1 MDRFESKY
9 RNTALKMSQALL
21 RLLYEKEFQDI
32 SIMEICKLANV
43 NRSTFYSHYQNTYE
57 LLNETKGLMIRSF
70 LDEYSEL
77 SEGIKDI
84 NFGEI
89 DAEQSIFVNE
99 KYLIP
104 YLNYVK
110 KHKYLYKIYHNNSI
124 QFGHNDHLSIL
135 INSVFVP
142 IFSKF
147 GVKDEKIV
155 KYMSNYYVSGIT
167 SIIDEW
173 VKNDCVDD
181 VMFVC
186 EIINLCVRVPI
197 N

>member
-9 RNTALKMSQALL
+9 RNTALKMDQALL
-21 RLLYEKEFQDI
+21 QLLYKKEFQDI
-32 SIMEICKLANV
+32 SIMEICESANV

-57 LLNETKGLMIRSF
+57 LLNETKDLMINNF
-70 LDEYSEL
+70 LEEYSEL

-84 NFGEI
+84 DFSEI
-89 DAEQSIFVNE
+89 NAEQSIFVNE

-110 KHKYLYKIYHNNSI
+110 KHKYLYKIYHKNSI
-124 QFGHNDHLSIL
+124 QFGRNDHLTIL
-135 INSVFVP
+135 VNSVFVP

-147 GVKDEKIV
+147 GITDKKII
-155 KYMSNYYVSGIT
+155 KYISSYYVSGIT
-167 SIIDEW
+167 AIIDEW
-173 VKNDCVDD
+173 VRNDCVDD
-181 VMFVC
+181 VMLIC
-186 EIINLCVRVPI
+186 EMINLCVRVPT